1 MATPRRT
8 PWRTLC
14 PKLGSFPGR
23 AIDGRPVGRP
33 VRSRRRR
40 PWRRAGGIGLLS
52 TTPHAGG
59 LIFLGA
65 LAAAFES
72 AAPNPLSLAVPP
84 TVDPPAALPATLLCL
99 GAAPPPGPVVSP

>member
-40 PWRRAGGIGLLS
+40 PWRRAGGIRLMS

-59 LIFLGA
+59 LVFLGA
-65 LAAAFES
+65 LAAALER
-72 AAPNPLSLAVPP
+72 AAPTPP
-84 TVDPPAALPATLLCL
+84 PPP
-99 GAAPPPGPVVSP
+99 APPPLPPPPPHPPPLVVPR

>member
-59 LIFLGA
+59 LLFLGA
-65 LAAAFES
+65 LAAALGIV
-72 AAPNPLSLAVPP
+72 APQPLSLAVPHP
-84 TVDPPAALPATLLCL
+84 LVPPAPLLRPILC
-99 GAAPPPGPVVSP
+99 PPVG

>member
-52 TTPHAGG
+52 TTPPAGG
-59 LIFLGA
+59 LIFLGP
-65 LAAAFES
+65 LAAGLES
-72 AAPNPLSLAVPP
+72 AAPK
-84 TVDPPAALPATLLCL
+84 PPALAGQQTVEPPAPLPGTVT
-99 GAAPPPGPVVSP
+99 GPVVGPL